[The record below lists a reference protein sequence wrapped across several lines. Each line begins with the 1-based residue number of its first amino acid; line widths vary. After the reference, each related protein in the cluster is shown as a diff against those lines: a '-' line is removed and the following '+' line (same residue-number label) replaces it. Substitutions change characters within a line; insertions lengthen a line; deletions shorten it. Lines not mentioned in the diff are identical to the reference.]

1 MANVFIRTII
11 LYLLIVLLMRLTGK
25 REVGQ
30 LELTELVT
38 AFMISELASIPITD
52 NNIPLLYGVIPT
64 ITLVCLE
71 VMLSFLCI
79 KSRIMKKIFSGN
91 PSMIIRNGV
100 IDTKAMND
108 ARFSLPELMS
118 ALRVAGYYSLSEVN
132 YAILE
137 PNGTLSVVPY
147 AGERPPSGNEL
158 SLSVPDK
165 GMEHILITDG
175 QVNSKELTKLGLNN
189 SWLYSQLSKNGCK
202 SEKDVFFFGVND
214 SKEVNIIRMEDTK

>member
-158 SLSVPDK
+158 SLCVPDK